1 VLQGDAREG
10 DGEVSETFTIDSG
23 AEGVEITATIN
34 LNAGYQHVDDE
45 GNGRGPVSI
54 QDAIVHEAARLAL
67 KRGDWDSTDAEG
79 RRHLRERIAAIR
91 DEEIRALITPMIRE
105 AVAGPVQKTNE
116 YGEPRGEPVSMT
128 AVIMDEVR
136 KALTIQPNSTYR
148 NERSALTNV
157 MREHIDTV
165 ITRELKAEVDAAKAK
180 VVKAIQD
187 QGAKFLAETVA
198 SMTVGKSS

>member
-1 VLQGDAREG
+1 M
-10 DGEVSETFTIDSG
+10 SETFAVDSD
-23 AEGVEITATIN
+23 AEGVAITATIN
-34 LNAGYQHVDDE
+34 LNAGYQNMDDE
-45 GNGRGPVSI
+45 GNASGPVSI
-54 QDAIVHEAARLAL
+54 RDAIIHEAARLAL

-91 DEEIRALITPMIRE
+91 DEEIRALVTPLIRE
-105 AVAGPVQKTNE
+105 AMTGSVQKTNE

-136 KALTIQPNSTYR
+136 KALTINPNSTYR

-165 ITRELKAEVDAAKAK
+165 ITRELMTEVNAAKSK

-187 QGAKFLAETVA
+187 QGAKFIAETVA
-198 SMTVGKSS
+198 SMTVGKAS

>member
-1 VLQGDAREG
+1 M
-10 DGEVSETFTIDSG
+10 SETFAIDSG

-34 LNAGYQHVDDE
+34 LIAGYQHVDDE
-45 GNGRGPVSI
+45 GSASGPVSI
-54 QDAIVHEAARLAL
+54 QDAIVHEAARMLLRKWA
-67 KRGDWDSTDAEG
+67 DASDGYED
-79 RRHLRERIAAIR
+79 RRQLRERIVAIR
-91 DEEIRALITPMIRE
+91 DEEIRALIVPVIRE
-105 AVAGPVQKTNE
+105 AMTGTVQKTNE

-136 KALTIQPNSTYR
+136 KALTVNPNQTYR

-165 ITRELKAEVDAAKAK
+165 ITRELMAEVNAAKAM

-198 SMTVGKSS
+198 SMTVGKAS